1 MSHISTLAVR
11 ITNADAL
18 AQACR
23 ELGVELRRDQ
33 HTFKTYAG
41 QQSRCDMAIV
51 DPTGRAK
58 YEIGLVAVEAKGDKP
73 AGWDMKVDHWASG
86 GGLYEKLG
94 DKFSTLLQHYGI
106 AAAEHKAS
114 ADGWQS
120 YRETL
125 PDGSIR
131 LICEPK
137 PQFVEQGAGGGSWG
151 GSGF

>member
-11 ITNADAL
+11 ITSVDAL

-33 HTFKTYAG
+33 HHFTTFAG

-51 DPTGRAK
+51 DPANRKA

-73 AGWDMKVDHWASG
+73 AGWEMQVDHWGQG
-86 GGLYEKLG
+86 GGLYAKLG
-94 DKFSTLLQHYGI
+94 ERFGLLLQRYGI
-106 AAAEHKAS
+106 AAAEHKAT

-120 YRETL
+120 HRETL

-137 PQFVEQGAGGGSWG
+137 PQFAQAGAGSWG